1 MQNQRVDSISLLFK
15 MRCLSYG
22 GHLAVFETL
31 DELLLMSEDLKKR
44 NDRNF
49 YIIYVFFFGG
59 GGFLA

>member
-1 MQNQRVDSISLLFK
+1 MQKQRVFSISLLFQL
-15 MRCLSYG
+15 RCLTFG

-49 YIIYVFFFGG
+49 
-59 GGFLA
+59 